1 MPTLQSGAM
10 ADRFEEREFNT
21 RAVWS
26 GTRNIEGSVTT
37 PAFLA
42 STYQLTDERYREWEQ
57 TGGHHTLLYSRYSS
71 VNSEAV
77 SEKIASLEGA
87 EDGETFGSGM
97 AAISSTLFSLLSQGD
112 HVVTTAD
119 IYGGTYGLMTSE
131 LPRYGIEVTMADIR
145 DPASFEA
152 AIKENTK
159 VLYVETI
166 TNPVLKVCDLEA
178 MSAIAKKHGLT
189 SVVDN
194 TFATPWACR
203 PISMGFDLVINSGT
217 KFLNGH
223 TDLTAGFVVGS
234 SELIKEAFHFK
245 TRFGGSA
252 DPHMCYL
259 LERGMR
265 TLHARMPIHTA
276 NASELARRLEEH
288 PMIVSVNHPSLP
300 GSPDYEVASRIVP
313 KGTGMLSFVVKGG
326 DSAASKFVRSLEVIF
341 EATSLGGVESLV
353 ECPFNTSHL
362 FVPEDVRMEA
372 GIHPGFVRMSVGIE
386 DLEDLW
392 SDIDQALGSIS

>member
-1 MPTLQSGAM
+1 M

-42 STYQLTDERYREWEQ
+42 STYQLTDERYREWAQ
-57 TGGHHTLLYSRYSS
+57 TGGQHTLLYSRYSS

-178 MSAIAKKHGLT
+178 MSKIAKKHGLT

-223 TDLTAGFVVGS
+223 TDLTAGFVVGK
-234 SELIKEAFHFK
+234 SELIKGAFHFK
-245 TRFGGSA
+245 TRFGGTA

-265 TLHARMPIHTA
+265 TLHARMPIHTS
-276 NASELARRLEEH
+276 NASELAIRLKDH
-288 PMIVSVNHPSLP
+288 PMIDSVNHPSLP
-300 GSPDYEVASRIVP
+300 DSPDYEVARRVVP

-326 DSAASKFVRSLEVIF
+326 DHAASSFVRALKVIF

-362 FVPEDVRMEA
+362 FVPEDVRVEA

-392 SDIDQALGSIS
+392 SDIDQALGSIGN

>member
-1 MPTLQSGAM
+1 M

-87 EDGETFGSGM
+87 EDGETIGSGM

-131 LPRYGIEVTMADIR
+131 LPRYGIEVTLAAIR

-166 TNPVLKVCDLEA
+166 TNPTLKVCDLEA
-178 MSAIAKKHGLT
+178 MSAIAEKHGLT

-194 TFATPWACR
+194 TFAHRTHR
-203 PISMGFDLVINSGT
+203 PHSGIRSRELRAEQGGLPLQDALRRIRRPSHVLPPRAWHEDT
-217 KFLNGH
+217 ARQDAH
-223 TDLTAGFVVGS
+223 THCKRL
-234 SELIKEAFHFK
+234 
-245 TRFGGSA
+245 R
-252 DPHMCYL
+252 
-259 LERGMR
+259 
-265 TLHARMPIHTA
+265 
-276 NASELARRLEEH
+276 AS
-288 PMIVSVNHPSLP
+288 
-300 GSPDYEVASRIVP
+300 
-313 KGTGMLSFVVKGG
+313 
-326 DSAASKFVRSLEVIF
+326 
-341 EATSLGGVESLV
+341 
-353 ECPFNTSHL
+353 
-362 FVPEDVRMEA
+362 
-372 GIHPGFVRMSVGIE
+372 
-386 DLEDLW
+386 
-392 SDIDQALGSIS
+392 

>member
-1 MPTLQSGAM
+1 MTDKFS
-10 ADRFEEREFNT
+10 DRSFDT

-26 GTRNIEGSVTT
+26 GTRNIEGSATT
-37 PAFLA
+37 PIFTT
-42 STYQLTDERYREWEQ
+42 STYQLTDERYRKWME
-57 TGGHHTLLYSRYSS
+57 TGGQHTLLYSRYSS
-71 VNSEAV
+71 VNSESV
-77 SEKIASLEGA
+77 SAKVASLEGA
-87 EDGETFGSGM
+87 EDGETFASGM
-97 AAISSTLFSLLSQGD
+97 SAISSTLFSLLSQGD
-112 HVVTTAD
+112 HVVTSAD

-178 MSAIAKKHGLT
+178 MVSLAKKHNLV

-203 PISMGFDLVINSGT
+203 PVSMGFDLVINSGT

-223 TDLTAGFVVGS
+223 TDLTAGIVVGRADM
-234 SELIKEAFHFK
+234 IRDVFHFK
-245 TRFGGSA
+245 TRFGGAA
-252 DPHMCYL
+252 DPQMCYL

-265 TLHARMPIHTA
+265 TLHARMPIHTS
-276 NASELARRLEEH
+276 NAAELARRLEEH
-288 PMIVSVNHPSLP
+288 PSVVSVNHPSLP
-300 GSPDYEVASRIVP
+300 NYADYEVAKRIVP
-313 KGTGMLSFVVKGG
+313 KGTGMLSFAVSGG
-326 DSAASKFVRSLEVIF
+326 DDAALRFVRELKVVF

-353 ECPFNTSHL
+353 ECPFNTSHS
-362 FVPEDVRMEA
+362 FVPEEVRLEA
-372 GIHPGFVRMSVGIE
+372 GIVPGFVRMSVGIE
-386 DLEDLW
+386 DVEDLW
-392 SDIDQALGSIS
+392 SDIDQALGKACPSV